1 MPSIP
6 LPDLLTMISV
16 LVDDGHQPQTVQRHR
31 ATPEPK
37 PALRVRETVAILLA
51 MNRVPLPSERG
62 FLAFLRVNHP
72 TLFPQLPALSHVNR
86 HARAVRGMVEHIRQS
101 WLKNWAVADERQRIR
116 DTKPVPVVGYKRTQT
131 RSDGAGS
138 ASYGYCASRNMHAC
152 GDNLVRLTTIAG
164 LPVADDLVPAHTD
177 ERDAAMRGLSQVVT
191 CDRWADK
198 GFLGEDWHDAVAEHT
213 GNRVWTPKRGNQK
226 PNPPACDRLLG
237 RVRERIEGTVN
248 ELQNTGRNLE
258 RMQANTGLG
267 MAPRVA
273 TNVTHHGLKYLVR
286 HEYGIAILTV
296 QVDHNRGFS
305 FTQAV
310 PYIAIHNHFTLAM

>member
-51 MNRVPLPSERG
+51 MDRVPLPSERG

-138 ASYGYCASRNMHAC
+138 ASYGYCASRTMHAC

-198 GFLGEDWHDAVAEHT
+198 GFLGEDWHDEVAEHQVIGSGLRNVAIKSRT
-213 GNRVWTPKRGNQK
+213 RPPVIGSSGGCANGLKAPSMNSKTRGGILNGCR
-226 PNPPACDRLLG
+226 PTL
-237 RVRERIEGTVN
+237 
-248 ELQNTGRNLE
+248 
-258 RMQANTGLG
+258 GLG
-267 MAPRVA
+267 WHPASPR
-273 TNVTHHGLKYLVR
+273 T
-286 HEYGIAILTV
+286 
-296 QVDHNRGFS
+296 
-305 FTQAV
+305 
-310 PYIAIHNHFTLAM
+310 